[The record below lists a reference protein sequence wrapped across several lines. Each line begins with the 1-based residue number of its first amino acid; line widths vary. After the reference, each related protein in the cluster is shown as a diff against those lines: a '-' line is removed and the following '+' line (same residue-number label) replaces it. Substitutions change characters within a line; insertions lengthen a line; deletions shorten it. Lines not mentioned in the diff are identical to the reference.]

1 MSEILAVHALAFP
14 FSIICY
20 LQRSDVYYLQWS
32 DVPFALLG
40 GLLLLALLE
49 RFVVRRE
56 VRVFSLTLPVF
67 MASLLLLNRGPSE
80 GFNGYLPA
88 ALLVLSGAYGYW
100 RYIYWYRVRLWFL
113 NFILVCLLGI
123 PLLSIQ
129 VISLSAEL
137 VFYLGAL
144 SVFWAVISTLL
155 RDVFAKPHRTS
166 LLWGL
171 CGTSVAIYIIHIV
184 KLGGV
189 IQLDFEPN
197 VYLTCMAL
205 ALLIGAKRA
214 QSSLPIYVL
223 FIFSGLI
230 ILPPLIE
237 TGWDR
242 HSGLNAAIAVCVVL
256 ALRYLLPE
264 APPPLAEPGISGP
277 LSGTRLYSQDEGLY
291 RHSLAACIV
300 GFASL
305 QPERGLFPL

>member
-1 MSEILAVHALAFP
+1 M
-14 FSIICY
+14 
-20 LQRSDVYYLQWS
+20 
-32 DVPFALLG
+32 
-40 GLLLLALLE
+40 
-49 RFVVRRE
+49 
-56 VRVFSLTLPVF
+56 
-67 MASLLLLNRGPSE
+67 
-80 GFNGYLPA
+80 
-88 ALLVLSGAYGYW
+88 
-100 RYIYWYRVRLWFL
+100 
-113 NFILVCLLGI
+113 
-123 PLLSIQ
+123 
-129 VISLSAEL
+129 
-137 VFYLGAL
+137 FYLGAL

-256 ALRYLLPE
+256 ALRYFLKRLRLWQNLGSPDLCLGRDFILRTKDFIGTPLLHVSWVLLLCSLSE
-264 APPPLAEPGISGP
+264 AFFLYDPRTVDPYLAIALLLDAALLIKFALHYKATLLGALSLVPILGVWGYA
-277 LSGTRLYSQDEGLY
+277 LLWFLDVFSGTLR
-291 RHSLAACIV
+291 
-300 GFASL
+300 
-305 QPERGLFPL
+305 RGC